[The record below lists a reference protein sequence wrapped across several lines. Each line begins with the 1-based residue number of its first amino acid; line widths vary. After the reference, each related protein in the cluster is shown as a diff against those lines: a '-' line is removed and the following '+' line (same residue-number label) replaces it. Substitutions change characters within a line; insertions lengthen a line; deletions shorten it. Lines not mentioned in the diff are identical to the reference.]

1 MTTKVSSLLI
11 FLSLMMNTEYAVSQS
26 NLELLYPPENTIV
39 EYHTEWTKIIIE
51 GESKNLKSI
60 RCH

>member
-26 NLELLYPPENTIV
+26 HLELLYPPENTIV
-39 EYHTEWTKIIIE
+39 KYHTEWTKKITE